1 MKFFTPSQ
9 TPCIPKLLV
18 FVGGAG
24 FSPLR
29 RLDGKTLK
37 FSERSGVLKLKR
49 RKRRAPLPTT
59 SVAPSQTALRFSRL
73 SVPRALP
80 RFAA

>member
-1 MKFFTPSQ
+1 MKFFNPSQ
-9 TPCIPKLLV
+9 TPCIPELLV

-49 RKRRAPLPTT
+49 RKRA
-59 SVAPSQTALRFSRL
+59 
-73 SVPRALP
+73 
-80 RFAA
+80 